1 MSGARRRNPLGLSI
15 VPPPTL
21 NENDEAEPAAQEE
34 ASLDDEI
41 QRLALTETQRAR
53 MISWFNEKRQISG
66 LNEDMLEKICDLGHG
81 NGGVVSKVQH
91 KRSHT
96 IMARKLVHV
105 EVKAAV
111 RNQIMKE
118 LDVLHRCNSPYIV
131 GFYGAFLDQNQNDI
145 SICMEYMDG
154 LSLDIVLKKV
164 RRIEEKLIGRITVA
178 VVRGLTYLKDE
189 LRILHR
195 DVKPSN
201 ILVNTKGEIKLCDFG
216 VSGMLIDSMA
226 NSFVGTRSYMAPERL
241 TGTHYSVESD
251 VWSFGLSLIELA
263 VGRFPVPAVTRQEY
277 AQLFNIPENEILLA
291 DGREAPSALNTP
303 VTAASMSIFDL
314 LEYIVSEPAPALPVG
329 LFSNE
334 FVDFV
339 TNCTKKSENE
349 RANLKT
355 LAAHPFYKKY
365 DECDVEEKAVEEFAT
380 WVQQVMGIEGN
391 HD

>member
-1 MSGARRRNPLGLSI
+1 MSGAGRRRNPLNLSI
-15 VPPPTL
+15 VPPTV
-21 NENDEAEPAAQEE
+21 NENDETEPAPAVREE
-34 ASLDDEI
+34 AEGPSLDSERF
-41 QRLALTETQRAR
+41 QRLELTEPQRQR
-53 MISWFNEKRQISG
+53 MIDWFNEKRQVSGG
-66 LNEDMLEKICDLGHG
+66 LNEEMLEKICDLGHG
-81 NGGVVSKVQH
+81 NGGVVSKVRH
-91 KRSHT
+91 KRSNT
-96 IMARKLVHV
+96 IMARKLVHL

-111 RNQIMKE
+111 RNQILKE
-118 LDVLHRCNSPYIV
+118 LEVLHRCNSPYIV
-131 GFYGAFLDQNQNDI
+131 GFYDAFTDQNDI

-164 RRIEEKLIGRITVA
+164 GRIEEPLIGRISIA

-241 TGTHYSVESD
+241 TGSRYSVESD

-263 VGRFPVPAVTRQEY
+263 VGRFPVPALTRQEY
-277 AQLFNIPENEILLA
+277 AALFNVPEDGIELA
-291 DGREAPSALNTP
+291 DGREVPSSVQTP
-303 VTAASMSIFDL
+303 VTASSMSIFDL
-314 LEYIVSEPAPALPVG
+314 LEYIVSEPPPTLPLK

-339 TNCTKKSENE
+339 TSSTKKLPTE

-355 LAAHPFYKKY
+355 LALHPFYKMY
-365 DECDVEEKAVEEFAT
+365 AEVEDSPMFAS
-380 WVQQVMGIEGN
+380 WVQKVMEQEG
-391 HD
+391 